1 MLGLIGANG
10 FTIKIENDNFIIGY
24 SHMSPNFIVNVGD
37 YIRKGQKIGEVGPKY
52 VYRRSK

>member
-24 SHMSPNFIVNVGD
+24 SHMSPDFIVNVGD

-52 VYRRSK
+52 VYRCSK